1 MDNTQILCPICKSS
15 LDDVSIRKIFCC
27 FFFISQKFKFFPM
40 LIQSH
45 VNKTEIISKIIET
58 YFPTEYNERNQLH
71 QEETSRR

>member
-1 MDNTQILCPICKSS
+1 
-15 LDDVSIRKIFCC
+15 
-27 FFFISQKFKFFPM
+27 M